1 MNTINEEQKL
11 INCKVCGLNNIQTR
25 FQPKRRT
32 CIKCNSKRCNEKI
45 LMKDPSYFNNKVKA
59 RYIRH
64 GKVGRP
70 KTLIIELN

>member
-11 INCKVCGLNNIQTR
+11 INCKICGMNNSQTR
-25 FQPKRRT
+25 FQQKRRT

-59 RYIRH
+59 RYIPH

-70 KTLIIELN
+70 KLIIELN